1 MKILVELSNID
12 QNMRKL
18 SITDGTVTINTK
30 CSLMMK
36 EEDLHNWITR
46 VFYIWLKLKENQR

>member
-1 MKILVELSNID
+1 MKILVKLSNID
-12 QNMRKL
+12 QKREL
-18 SITDGTVTINTK
+18 SITDGTVTIKTK

-46 VFYIWLKLKENQR
+46 VFNIWLKLKENQN